1 MRMHAICMM
10 DSNHLSLKL
19 MAKKKDIFQVFHH
32 FQYKDTANVCT
43 LPLKVLS
50 VLRREKKLFFYFVHF
65 AFRSRCHAFLE
76 VDVFNL
82 LSYNDKKGVRHV

>member
-1 MRMHAICMM
+1 MHAICMM

-50 VLRREKKLFFYFVHF
+50 VLRREKKLFF
-65 AFRSRCHAFLE
+65 FLYTSHS
-76 VDVFNL
+76 D
-82 LSYNDKKGVRHV
+82 HVVMRFSKSMCSIY